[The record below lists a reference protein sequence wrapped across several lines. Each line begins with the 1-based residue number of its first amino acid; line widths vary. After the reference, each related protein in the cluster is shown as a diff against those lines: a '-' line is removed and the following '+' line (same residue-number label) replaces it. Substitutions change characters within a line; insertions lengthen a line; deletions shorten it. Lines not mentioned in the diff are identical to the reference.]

1 MLGCVHR
8 GESARLAGE
17 TKEVR
22 MTLAQILGYAAAIL
36 LVASFAMQTIIWLR
50 YLAIAF
56 AVVLGLY
63 GFVAVQYFVLA
74 IAIVILGVNVWRLW
88 ETEKVGGAARQAAAG
103 AGAPITV
110 DWLLP
115 HMEPL
120 ALPKDHVLFRKGDPA
135 DAMYF
140 VSRGRIGLMEFGV
153 EIGKGS
159 LFGEMGV
166 FAVENVRT
174 ATAVCLEDCSLLRVS
189 AEKMRELFYRNPE
202 FGFFLVG
209 VITRRLM
216 EDLERASGGKL
227 APT

>member
-1 MLGCVHR
+1 MPAHYV
-8 GESARLAGE
+8 
-17 TKEVR
+17 
-22 MTLAQILGYAAAIL
+22 
-36 LVASFAMQTIIWLR
+36 
-50 YLAIAF
+50 
-56 AVVLGLY
+56 
-63 GFVAVQYFVLA
+63 VLA
-74 IAIVILGVNVWRLW
+74 IAVVILAVNVWRLG
-88 ETEKVGGAARQAAAG
+88 EVERLGGAAREAVAG

-115 HMEPL
+115 HMDAV
-120 ALPKDHVLFRKGDPA
+120 ALPKGHVLFHKGDPA

-140 VSRGRIGLMEFGV
+140 VSKGRLELKEFGV

-189 AEKMRELFYRNPE
+189 AERMRELFYQNPD

-216 EDLERASGGKL
+216 EDMERASGGKL